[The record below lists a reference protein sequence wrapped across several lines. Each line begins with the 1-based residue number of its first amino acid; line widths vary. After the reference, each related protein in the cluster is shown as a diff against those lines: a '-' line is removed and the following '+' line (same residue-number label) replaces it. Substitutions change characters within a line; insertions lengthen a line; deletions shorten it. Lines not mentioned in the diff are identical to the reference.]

1 MTRQTTRRQLMQH
14 GLGLGLGACLWVRQ
28 AHATPAEM
36 QEAMRTF
43 AQGAALQIGRVQLEI
58 AELIDNGNTVPVTIR
73 VQSPMTAVDHVRAI
87 ALFSEKNPQSQAFE
101 ARLTPLSGRAQ
112 VSTRIRLANSQT
124 LVALARMSDGSCW
137 MHRVQVIVTIAA
149 CIEDDDV

>member
-1 MTRQTTRRQLMQH
+1 MMHTSRRQLLQH
-14 GLGLGLGACLWVRQ
+14 GLGLGAWLLVGEAL
-28 AHATPAEM
+28 ATPPEM
-36 QEAMRTF
+36 QQAMQAF
-43 AQGAALQIGRVQLEI
+43 AQNATIQTGRVQLEI

-73 VQSPMTAVDHVRAI
+73 VQSPMTADNHVRAI
-87 ALFSEKNPQSQAFE
+87 ALFAEKNPQSQAFE
-101 ARLTPLSGRAQ
+101 ARMNHLAGRAQ

-124 LVALARMSDGSCW
+124 IVALARMNDGSCW